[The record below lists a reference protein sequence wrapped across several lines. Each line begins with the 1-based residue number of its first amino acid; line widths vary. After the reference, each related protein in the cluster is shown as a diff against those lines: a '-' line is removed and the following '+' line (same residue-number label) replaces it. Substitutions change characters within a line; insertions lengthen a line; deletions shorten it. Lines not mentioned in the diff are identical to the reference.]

1 MLVFSA
7 IGVALDIAV
16 RKTIESRMWTL
27 MTRAASEWIAR
38 MKPGHVPAPRST
50 ANVPLLQLVDS
61 HGRVEAASRAALGR
75 PPLSKARPTYSH
87 HALHLER
94 CSHGHCILV
103 TAIRISPQ
111 EASLLW
117 RGDPHVVYA
126 GMPEPFTLAGTRLGL
141 LILIMV
147 VLAIIVTTWITWVV
161 VGKTFRPVADIRARV
176 SDITVSDLRLRVPE
190 PPQDDEIGQLA
201 RTFNHTLARL
211 EAAVEHQRHF
221 ASLVSHEL
229 RTPLAALQVELD
241 EALLYPDEVDPR
253 ATIARSLSM
262 TERLRTVI
270 DDMLMFAR
278 VRTAAAPPPEPVNVS
293 ALISDKLITTC
304 RDVPV
309 FTRVED
315 DLKVL
320 GSGSQLCAVLNNL
333 VVNAQ
338 RHADTRVEVSA
349 TRVDG
354 HVVVSVTD
362 DGDGI
367 APCDRERIF
376 KPFVR
381 LDDGRQKDPNGT
393 GLGLAISREVAAA
406 HRGTL
411 HVEDSPRGAR
421 FVLRLPALETKD
433 PRLPASGDGTELL
446 DLDSP

>member
-1 MLVFSA
+1 ML
-7 IGVALDIAV
+7 
-16 RKTIESRMWTL
+16 
-27 MTRAASEWIAR
+27 
-38 MKPGHVPAPRST
+38 
-50 ANVPLLQLVDS
+50 
-61 HGRVEAASRAALGR
+61 
-75 PPLSKARPTYSH
+75 
-87 HALHLER
+87 
-94 CSHGHCILV
+94 
-103 TAIRISPQ
+103 
-111 EASLLW
+111 
-117 RGDPHVVYA
+117 
-126 GMPEPFTLAGTRLGL
+126 EPFILAHARLGL
-141 LILIMV
+141 LILTMV
-147 VLAIIVTTWITWVV
+147 VLAIILTTWIIWVV
-161 VGKTFRPVADIRARV
+161 VGKTLRPVADIRAQV
-176 SDITVSDLRLRVPE
+176 SEITVRDLQLRVPE

-229 RTPLAALQVELD
+229 RTPLTALQAELD

-253 ATIARSLSM
+253 AAITRSLST

-278 VRTAAAPPPEPVNVS
+278 VRTAAAPEPVDVC
-293 ALISDKLITTC
+293 ALIRDKLITTC

-309 FTRVED
+309 FTRIED

-320 GSGSQLCAVLNNL
+320 GSGSQLSAVLNNL

-367 APCDRERIF
+367 APCNRERIF

-393 GLGLAISREVAAA
+393 GLGLAISREIVAA

-411 HVEDSPRGAR
+411 DVEDSPRGAR
-421 FVLRLPALETKD
+421 FVLRLPALETKH
-433 PRLPASGDGTELL
+433 PRLPDSGDGTELL
-446 DLDSP
+446 GLDST